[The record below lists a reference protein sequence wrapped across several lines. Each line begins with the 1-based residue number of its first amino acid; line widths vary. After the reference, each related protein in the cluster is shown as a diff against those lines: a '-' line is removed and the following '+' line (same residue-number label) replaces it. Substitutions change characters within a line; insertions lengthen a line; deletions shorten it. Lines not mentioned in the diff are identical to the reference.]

1 MSRKVICRICG
12 KQTTNDIAYKVTI
25 NGKNNYF
32 CTKEEYDTKQKEK
45 ESKDKCIRTIGEIL
59 GVKIVPPVMVKKV
72 NELREFYDYIVI
84 EKTFKECTSIILWAL
99 ETKDFNSEFVKAKYI
114 ISIVVNNIDKVYKKH
129 IKDLKDIEML
139 FAKSEIEPEII
150 DLDIDRPID
159 NRNVSDISSFLY

>member
-1 MSRKVICRICG
+1 
-12 KQTTNDIAYKVTI
+12 
-25 NGKNNYF
+25 
-32 CTKEEYDTKQKEK
+32 
-45 ESKDKCIRTIGEIL
+45 
-59 GVKIVPPVMVKKV
+59 MVKKV

-84 EKTFKECTSIILWAL
+84 EKTFKECASAILWAL

-139 FAKSEIEPEII
+139 FAKSEIETEII